1 MRPKM
6 QHMIETCDIK
16 TAAKLLGLC
25 TARVAYKAKR
35 GLIPGAFKAGLRWMF
50 IVEKL
55 VDYIHGLE
63 NSQREVAQ
71 VGKKGNQ
78 LCRSVK
84 RKIARIGIQGSQSAE
99 LECRNQLDAL
109 FVTKLRSTKTDAERK
124 LENRYS

>member
-1 MRPKM
+1 MDLLIKT
-6 QHMIETCDIK
+6 IDIK
-16 TAAKLLGLC
+16 EASKMLGVCTAALSRKS
-25 TARVAYKAKR
+25 KR

-55 VDYIHGLE
+55 VEYVHELE

-71 VGKKGNQ
+71 VGKKGSQ

-109 FVTKLRSTKTDAERK
+109 FDQRLRSTKKDEKEKSRS
-124 LENRYS
+124 NYS